1 MRTLRGMKS
10 GRDSATCHSNELVYD
25 HSSEEKDDRQTKHDG
40 KEPCVHDGHG
50 ESTMVTL
57 PPNEQKLSGRH
68 TAAQRAAVPVRWSVW
83 LGGTTLKPEEPLTR
97 GKSRQKE
104 AKSSEDLGKA
114 PLRLAKGP

>member
-57 PPNEQKLSGRH
+57 PPNEQELSGRH
-68 TAAQRAAVPVRWSVW
+68 TAAQRAAVPVRWSGW
-83 LGGTTLKPEEPLTR
+83 LGDNLVMVRWIGIGR
-97 GKSRQKE
+97 G
-104 AKSSEDLGKA
+104 
-114 PLRLAKGP
+114 PM